1 MRLRRIEFVFIGL
14 TLAFI
19 CFMGGFFVGRNV
31 SSVNLVSVV
40 ADGGETHGLQVQVEF
55 EVGDTLDSPQ
65 QNAENVDIR
74 ETAQDTK
81 VQETQTPSSQSQSER
96 PVEMPRGSEGKIN
109 INFAS
114 QTELTDLPGIGN
126 TIASRIVEYRQQNG
140 EYRSIEDIMKVSGIG
155 ERRFDAIREL
165 ITVG

>member
-40 ADGGETHGLQVQVEF
+40 ADSGETHELQVQVEF
-55 EVGDTLDSPQ
+55 EVDDTLESPW
-65 QNAENVDIR
+65 QNAENANLG
-74 ETAQDTK
+74 EA
-81 VQETQTPSSQSQSER
+81 VQETQKPSSQSLNER
-96 PVEMPRGSEGKIN
+96 PAEVSQGGDGKIN